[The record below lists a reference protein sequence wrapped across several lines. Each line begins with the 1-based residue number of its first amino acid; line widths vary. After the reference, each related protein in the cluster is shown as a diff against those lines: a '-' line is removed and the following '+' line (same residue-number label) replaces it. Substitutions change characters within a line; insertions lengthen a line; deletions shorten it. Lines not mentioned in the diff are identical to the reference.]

1 MRAAEHGDF
10 TLVIFARA
18 PLPGASKTRLIPLL
32 GAEGAAAAQLRLL
45 NHALDTAA
53 AAAPTRL
60 QLWCAPDATHPQ
72 LIAAAARCSASL
84 HVQQGA
90 DLGARL
96 AHAFASALE
105 DAPRVLCIGSDCPAL
120 TAAHLLAAAKQLEAG
135 NDAVLL
141 PAEDGGYV
149 LIGLSCDEPRLF
161 GSISWGGDQVLA
173 QTRAR
178 LRDCGLRWQEL
189 ETLWDIDRPQDW
201 LRLQASGLLGGDGS
215 FATSEG

>member
-1 MRAAEHGDF
+1 MPAAEHGGF
-10 TLVIFARA
+10 TLLVFAKA

-53 AAAPTRL
+53 AAAPARL

-72 LIAAAARCSASL
+72 LIAAAARCGASL
-84 HVQQGA
+84 HVQQGE

-96 AHAFASALE
+96 THAFAAALK
-105 DAPRVLCIGSDCPAL
+105 DTPRVLCIGSDCPAL
-120 TAAHLLAAAKQLEAG
+120 TAAHLLAAAKQLENG
-135 NDAVLL
+135 NDAVLV

-149 LIGLSCDEPRLF
+149 LIGLARDEPRLF
-161 GSISWGGDQVLA
+161 SGITWGGDQVLA
-173 QTRAR
+173 QTRTR

-201 LRLQASGLLGGDGS
+201 LRLQASGLL
-215 FATSEG
+215 ASEGSA